1 MNGHWKVE
9 LPLFLLA
16 MLAILLLA
24 RRAISEPM
32 VDYGFQVP
40 AEVHSNK
47 SSNSSTSE
55 AVAVLQPVG
64 GSGVRGVVHLT
75 ARGDSV
81 EVRGTVTGLSQGKH
95 GFHVH
100 EYGDLTDSKEGKS
113 AGDHY
118 NPAHTQHGRPEDP
131 QRHAG
136 DFGNI
141 EAGPNGTATV
151 SFRDPV
157 VRLAGPFSI
166 VGRSLVVHAAPDRF
180 TQPSGDAG
188 ARVAMGVIG
197 IAQARQ

>member
-1 MNGHWKVE
+1 MSGRWKVE

-16 MLAILLLA
+16 ILAVLLLA

-32 VDYGFQVP
+32 VDSGSPVP
-40 AEVHSNK
+40 AQVHSH
-47 SSNSSTSE
+47 TSGTPSPPK

-64 GSGVRGVVHLT
+64 ASGVRGVVRLN
-75 ARGDSV
+75 ASDDSV
-81 EVRGTVTGLSQGKH
+81 EVTGTITGLTQGKH

-100 EYGDLTDSKEGKS
+100 QYGDLTDSKEGKS

-118 NPAHTQHGRPEDP
+118 NPAHTQHGRPDAP

-141 EAGPNGTATV
+141 EAGANGIATF

-157 VRLAGPFSI
+157 VHLTGPFSV

-188 ARVAMGVIG
+188 ARVALGVIG
-197 IAQARQ
+197 IAQSNQ